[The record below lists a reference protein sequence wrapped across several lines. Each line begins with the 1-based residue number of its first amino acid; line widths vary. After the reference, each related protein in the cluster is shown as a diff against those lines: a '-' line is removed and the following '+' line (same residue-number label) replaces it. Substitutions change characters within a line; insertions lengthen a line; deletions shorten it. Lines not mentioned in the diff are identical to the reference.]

1 MNILRSSMFYF
12 HYSIRTYT
20 LYLTKNILF
29 RNVALELV
37 IEKDVE
43 EYQQYVANNLWSTEI
58 MNNLLKL

>member
-1 MNILRSSMFYF
+1 MFYF

-29 RNVALELV
+29 RNVALQLV

-43 EYQQYVANNLWSTEI
+43 ECVANNLWSTEI